1 MLIYDLSENE
11 EPGAIAVL
19 GQMLMA
25 VTALVAIVTNRL
37 ANVGVMTPTMT
48 GHAAES
54 DANAPPS
61 TIAPTN
67 PAFRP

>member
-1 MLIYDLSENE
+1 
-11 EPGAIAVL
+11 
-19 GQMLMA
+19 MLMA
-25 VTALVAIVTNRL
+25 VSALVAMVTNRI
-37 ANVGVMTPTMT
+37 ANVGVMTTTVT

>member
-1 MLIYDLSENE
+1 MLIYDLNENE

-25 VTALVAIVTNRL
+25 VTALLAIVTNRI
-37 ANVGVMTPTMT
+37 ANVGVMTTT
-48 GHAAES
+48 VTWHAAES
-54 DANAPPS
+54 DANAAPT

-67 PAFRP
+67 PAVRP